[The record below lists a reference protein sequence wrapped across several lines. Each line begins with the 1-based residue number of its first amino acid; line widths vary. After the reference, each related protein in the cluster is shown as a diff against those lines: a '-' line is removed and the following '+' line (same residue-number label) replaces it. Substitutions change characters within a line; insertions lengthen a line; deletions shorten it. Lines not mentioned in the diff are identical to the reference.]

1 MIPSSFCTICTSSC
15 KQELVGFLLSLS
27 IHHQNATVYVMCDSN
42 THQEIDYMTPKIL
55 LNIVWL
61 IDLNKYSQMNRAE
74 MEAAGIWS
82 EFQMAKAT
90 VIKKALENEKDTL
103 FLDSDTIILDTL
115 DGVVKG
121 KQIGV
126 SPQFIKQVNVDE
138 TGYYNGGMLWTNQK
152 TLPQDWI
159 EFTKTSR
166 YFDQASIEDL
176 EKKYNSFEFGENYNL
191 QTWRFIVGKEDSQT
205 IASYLNVDQISGK
218 LMYKDKPLK
227 FIHTHFNSPRF
238 KPINDF
244 FIQKLTEA
252 NYYRELACINRLI
265 HNKWIIKVPK
275 QPRNDLYNHKND
287 SFRELVVLWK
297 VRKSDVEIEFD
308 PNGKHV
314 WLSPSILLYDRPTLQ
329 WLGPEFVFST
339 CFYLGNGSM
348 KHEGEKLMIMS
359 QRKKIKPWIFWPRR
373 PMVLE
378 KVLKDNKYLSFDQRT
393 CNSIFIGNF
402 ENSVQQKYRNIKG
415 WEEVL
420 DEYHCTAGSKHK
432 FNQTEYLMKLRNSR
446 FGLCLRGYG
455 SKCHREVELMAFGT
469 VPVVT
474 PEVSIKDY
482 LDPPQEGIHY
492 ITASTPEE
500 FKKKV
505 DNISKRQWEIMS
517 YNCKEWYMKN
527 VHSDN
532 SWNTFIH
539 NVLYQ

>member
-1 MIPSSFCTICTSSC
+1 MIPSSFCTICTSPC

-27 IHHQNATVYVMCDSN
+27 IHHKNATVYVMCDSE
-42 THQEIDYMTPKIL
+42 TQREIDKISPRIL
-55 LNIVWL
+55 LNIKWL
-61 IDLNKYSQMNRAE
+61 IKLDKYSKMNRAQ
-74 MEAAGIWS
+74 MEAAGVWS
-82 EFQMAKAT
+82 DFQMAKAHA
-90 VIKKALENEKDTL
+90 IEEALKYQKDTL

-115 DGVVKG
+115 DGVVEG

-152 TLPQDWI
+152 TLPNDWI

-176 EKKYNSFEFGENYNL
+176 EKKYDSFEFGENYNL

-205 IASYLNVDQISGK
+205 IASYLNVDRMSGK

-252 NYYRELACINRLI
+252 NYYRELACIFRLVQGNWVI
-265 HNKWIIKVPK
+265 RVPK

-287 SFRELVVLWK
+287 SFRELTVLWK
-297 VRKSDVEIEFD
+297 VKNRDVQIEFD
-308 PNGKHV
+308 TNGKHV
-314 WLSPSILLYDRPTLQ
+314 WLNPSILLYDRPTLQ
-329 WLGPEFVFST
+329 WLDNSVINAT
-339 CFYLGNGSM
+339 TIYLGNGSM
-348 KHEGEKLMIMS
+348 KMEGSKINTYVN
-359 QRKKIKPWIFWPRR
+359 KKVQPWIFWPRR

-378 KVLKDNKYLSFDQRT
+378 KVLKDNGYASFNDRT
-393 CNSIFIGNF
+393 CKSIFIGNF
-402 ENSVQQKYRNIKG
+402 ENSVQQKFRDVGG
-415 WEEVL
+415 WENVL

-432 FNQTEYLMKLRNSR
+432 FNQTEYLMKLRNSK

-469 VPVVT
+469 VPIVT
-474 PEVSIKDY
+474 PEVSITDY
-482 LDPPQEGIHY
+482 LDSPQEGVHY
-492 ITASTPEE
+492 ITASTPQQLKE
-500 FKKKV
+500 KV
-505 DNISKRQWEIMS
+505 DAITETQWNVMS
-517 YNCKEWYMKN
+517 NACRNWYMKN

-539 NVLYQ
+539 NVLYK